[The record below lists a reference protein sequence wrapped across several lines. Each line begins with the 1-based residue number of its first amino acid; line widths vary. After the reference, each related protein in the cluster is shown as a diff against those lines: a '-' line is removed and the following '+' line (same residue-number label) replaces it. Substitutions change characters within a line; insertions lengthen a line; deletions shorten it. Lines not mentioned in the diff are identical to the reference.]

1 MAFKVQE
8 FFYAVQVVSS
18 NIAYFLWGLS
28 SCFRHGQYTL
38 TLYLFRLYC
47 NVFCPRLLTGQEYA
61 AIVEFAPFQKAA
73 KKKSK
78 KKDAKTGTIED
89 GIMAS

>member
-1 MAFKVQE
+1 MY
-8 FFYAVQVVSS
+8 FF
-18 NIAYFLWGLS
+18 LS
-28 SCFRHGQYTL
+28 A
-38 TLYLFRLYC
+38 
-47 NVFCPRLLTGQEYA
+47 GQEYA

-89 GIMAS
+89 GINSKLVCFACVDLSLLAVIWV

>member
-1 MAFKVQE
+1 MDNILYFISISS
-8 FFYAVQVVSS
+8 FF
-18 NIAYFLWGLS
+18 
-28 SCFRHGQYTL
+28 
-38 TLYLFRLYC
+38 
-47 NVFCPRLLTGQEYA
+47 NVFFPFLLTGQEYA

-89 GIMAS
+89 GITAS